1 MTKSSHE
8 LPNDLN
14 AEAGVLSACLMDKS
28 AIVKCLSANLSEAD
42 FYRHS
47 HKMVFRA
54 IHELYHDGIEVDLI
68 TLSSRMKKAKTYEK
82 AGGLEF
88 INKLSDFVLSDAN
101 VGHHIDIVKETSRLR
116 QFALLSKTMAD
127 DDGKGLSSAELC
139 HKYNSEVAKIMS
151 EGGAGT
157 VPIGEVVEQ
166 IEKKYDE
173 GVELLTTFPTYL
185 DGLDYYVSMSVGNVV
200 VIASRP
206 SQGKSSLARQ
216 LAYNWSSIGRNKVLV
231 MTLEMDVEEFT
242 VGMQS
247 MAGEIP
253 SGSIYK
259 RRMNEYEDSRFL
271 SADDTLKIAELEIND
286 AGRVTPEMCRQIID
300 KHESDGNKF
309 DIVIIDY
316 LQLMSATGKSTSRQQ
331 EVEEISR
338 QLKIMA
344 KEKKI
349 LLVALSQLNRQVEGR
364 EDKRPNLADLRQSG
378 AIEQD
383 ADIVMFLYRDWV
395 YHKDSNEN
403 DIEIIFRKNRK
414 GKIGTGRLIF
424 YPDITR
430 FADKKWYPKEDL

>member
-1 MTKSSHE
+1 
-8 LPNDLN
+8 
-14 AEAGVLSACLMDKS
+14 
-28 AIVKCLSANLSEAD
+28 
-42 FYRHS
+42 
-47 HKMVFRA
+47 
-54 IHELYHDGIEVDLI
+54 
-68 TLSSRMKKAKTYEK
+68 
-82 AGGLEF
+82 
-88 INKLSDFVLSDAN
+88 
-101 VGHHIDIVKETSRLR
+101 
-116 QFALLSKTMAD
+116 
-127 DDGKGLSSAELC
+127 
-139 HKYNSEVAKIMS
+139 
-151 EGGAGT
+151 
-157 VPIGEVVEQ
+157 VVEQ

-271 SADDTLKIAELEIND
+271 SADDTLKIAEIEIND